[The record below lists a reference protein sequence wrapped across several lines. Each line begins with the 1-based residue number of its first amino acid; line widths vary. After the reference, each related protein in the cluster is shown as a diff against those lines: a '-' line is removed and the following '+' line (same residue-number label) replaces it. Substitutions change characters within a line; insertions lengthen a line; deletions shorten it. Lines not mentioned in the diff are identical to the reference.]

1 MIDFRLIRIYGT
13 ATLVIVA
20 IAFGYALL
28 LKTANAKVEA
38 RCAANGGQ
46 VLVTPGDVSRCLQP
60 AR

>member
-1 MIDFRLIRIYGT
+1 MIDFRTIRIYAT

-20 IAFGYALL
+20 IAVGYALL

>member
-1 MIDFRLIRIYGT
+1 MIDFRAIRAYSI
-13 ATLVIVA
+13 AALVIIA
-20 IAFGYALL
+20 IAVGYALL

-46 VLVTPGDVSRCLQP
+46 VLVTPGDVSKCLQP